1 MIWSGTVPRLWVRK
15 GVWSGVLMLS
25 TLAAI
30 VMAQL
35 VWFRRRGARWVPGP
49 HVMDGIVGGGGG
61 GLTHW
66 VWLGDSLSAGV
77 GAANPQETLPRQ
89 TADMVARQMAGDIH
103 LICLA
108 RPGAMSAD
116 VLAEQVPRAT
126 TLLTPGM
133 TAVVAVG
140 CNDSLR
146 GVRPS
151 VFKENYRT
159 ILVTL
164 RTTGANVVAVGL
176 PDMASMMAAMAEPL
190 RTVVGRVG
198 RYLDRVARVTATEVG
213 AQYVAIGDRAQAR
226 EWRAHPA
233 EALLSGDRWHPN
245 GSGYGVWAA
254 ILASQLTSPGL
265 VSRGTASGHPPL
277 DQPPGRPR
285 G

>member
-1 MIWSGTVPRLWVRK
+1 
-15 GVWSGVLMLS
+15 VLALS
-25 TLAAI
+25 SLGATI
-30 VMAQL
+30 MAEL
-35 VWFRRRGARWVPGP
+35 MWFRRRGGRAVPGP
-49 HVMDGIVGGGGG
+49 HVMDGIVGGGGR

-77 GAANPQETLPRQ
+77 GAANAQEALPRQ
-89 TADMVARQMAGDIH
+89 TAGMVARQMACDIR
-103 LICLA
+103 LVCFA

-126 TLLTPGM
+126 ALLAPGT

-151 VFKENYRT
+151 VFEQNYRA
-159 ILVTL
+159 ILMAL
-164 RTTGANVVAVGL
+164 RSTGANVVAVGL
-176 PDMASMMAAMAEPL
+176 PDMASMMGAMAQPL
-190 RTVVGRVG
+190 RAVVAWTARA
-198 RYLDRVARVTATEVG
+198 LDRVASATAVEVG
-213 AQYVAIGDRAQAR
+213 AQYVAIGGRAHAR

-233 EALLSGDRWHPN
+233 QALLSDDRWHPN
-245 GSGYGVWAA
+245 GSGYGVWAE
-254 ILASQLTSPGL
+254 ILASQLTSPEL
-265 VSRGTASGHPPL
+265 VTRGTASGHPPP